1 MAALP
6 SQVAL
11 SPVTTRPIPSS
22 LIDPSVFH
30 ICSLRSFLLM
40 SRDLF
45 VFLFMISLLLYLV
58 VYYFYLINAT
68 PGPSDAFMV
77 KKKSIH

>member
-1 MAALP
+1 
-6 SQVAL
+6 
-11 SPVTTRPIPSS
+11 
-22 LIDPSVFH
+22 
-30 ICSLRSFLLM
+30 M

-77 KKKSIH
+77 KKRAFIDAKSSMALSRLI